1 MGQRLDVTITYLEQ
15 RTKPALPLV
24 PRPPGKNAILRA
36 ENPPVHFYRYLYAVV
51 GEPWKW
57 VSRKRVSDGDLARI
71 LVDPSVYLYVLYAN
85 GAPAGFAEVDFR
97 DGKTADIRFF
107 GLAPEFIGKR
117 LGRFFLANVV
127 DLAWSLAPERVQ
139 LETCTL
145 DHPAALPLYQKM
157 GFSVY
162 DQRKGVVELTD
173 DDLATARRKVTAS

>member
-1 MGQRLDVTITYLEQ
+1 MGARLDVTITYLEQ
-15 RTKPALPLV
+15 RAKPALAPA
-24 PRPPGKNAILRA
+24 PRPHGKAAILRA

-57 VSRKRVSDGDLARI
+57 VSRKRVGDGELARI
-71 LVDPSVYLYVLYAN
+71 LADPSVYVYVLYVN

-97 DGKTADIRFF
+97 DHITADIRFF
-107 GLAPEFIGKR
+107 GLVPDFVGKR
-117 LGRFFLANVV
+117 LGRYFLGNVV
-127 DLAWSLAPERVQ
+127 DLAWSLAPLRVQ

-173 DDLATARRKVTAS
+173 DDLDKARRKATAS